1 MVQVLFKPN
10 KKMSFLYL
18 QQLKLLKA
26 LSGYSSPQFS
36 YLIISMY
43 LFLFQFL
50 FLLSDNPFLEGTK
63 INSPFYLAKLNAPKG
78 TKRFTLVV
86 SQYEKTNTIHYT
98 IKVCP
103 PTFHLI
109 TSSYRPIQAFVQLK
123 TLFHCCSE
131 AIKTFKLKILCN
143 GVRFCHRSRV
153 FPRCLPLS
161 RFPALFT
168 IFLRLSRIRCFA
180 SASDWF
186 TPMHLTIVTVLVLR

>member
-1 MVQVLFKPN
+1 MLLVYSPVANQEANKNLWFERVCQDRWFKSCSSQ
-10 KKMSFLYL
+10 KKKKTSSFLSL
-18 QQLKLLKA
+18 QQLKLLKI
-26 LSGYSSPQFS
+26 LSGYSSSQFS

-43 LFLFQFL
+43 LFLLQFL

-109 TSSYRPIQAFVQLK
+109 TSSYRPILAFV
-123 TLFHCCSE
+123 
-131 AIKTFKLKILCN
+131 
-143 GVRFCHRSRV
+143 
-153 FPRCLPLS
+153 
-161 RFPALFT
+161 
-168 IFLRLSRIRCFA
+168 
-180 SASDWF
+180 
-186 TPMHLTIVTVLVLR
+186 